1 MNVGLINGL
10 PGHPLFV
17 HGAAVLVPL
26 TALALV
32 ICALWPAAAR
42 RLSLVLPI
50 MGVVTLVLVVLTTES
65 GEWLEDRVRETSLL
79 EEHAE
84 MGPSLTP
91 WAIALLVLTVV
102 VWLLG
107 HFGLRRD
114 RERSGEGRRGEGR
127 RGEGRRG
134 EGDSPTVGGASTVAR
149 VASALP
155 VRVVA
160 LVIALVV
167 AVGAVIQV
175 YRIGDS
181 GARAAWQGRFSTSR
195 SGPGR

>member
-32 ICALWPAAAR
+32 ICALWPPAAR
-42 RLSLVLPI
+42 RLGVVLPLL
-50 MGVVTLVLVVLTTES
+50 GLVTLGLVVLTTES
-65 GEWLEDRVRETSLL
+65 GEWLEDRVRESSLV

-84 MGPSLTP
+84 MGPGLTP
-91 WAIALLVLTVV
+91 WAIALFVLTVV

-107 HFGLRRD
+107 HVGRRQ
-114 RERSGEGRRGEGR
+114 ERARGGEGETTPS
-127 RGEGRRG
+127 E
-134 EGDSPTVGGASTVAR
+134 GGASTVAR
-149 VASALP
+149 AASSLS
-155 VRVVA
+155 VRVVV

-167 AVGAVIQV
+167 AAGAVIQV

-181 GARAAWQGRFSTSR
+181 GARAAWHGRFSTSP
-195 SGPGR
+195 SEAGR